1 MGANDIQRDQAVE
14 GLLRRRAG
22 AARTPGSFDA
32 CVDGE
37 TLAAWQSGAL
47 PPAEAT
53 RVETHLADCDRC
65 QVMLATF
72 ARTEPVATESAESV
86 GAVVVPFWKRRQTRW
101 LVPLATAATVAAI
114 WVAIPN
120 REQRVEQSIA
130 SRETRSAESPAVSVP
145 PPAASVPSEPLLVAP
160 PARMADQSRAGAAAN
175 TQLQVDLK
183 KEERE
188 QQSSAAGQAAR
199 ERDAAARRTEPAMDS
214 FAPAPPAA
222 APVPQPAAPAPTPPP
237 PPATALETQASARAP
252 APGALNESVALRSS
266 AKVVGVEFASPDGA
280 ARWRVVNGRVE
291 RSTTRGKSWEAI
303 PLPSAATIS
312 AGHAPSASVAW
323 FVGANGA
330 IFVTAT
336 GGAQFERVP
345 FPHAVDLVSVTAI
358 DAREAT
364 VRTSDGR
371 TFRTTDR
378 GATWN

>member
-1 MGANDIQRDQAVE
+1 ME
-14 GLLRRRAG
+14 GMLRRSAG
-22 AARTPGSFDA
+22 AARRPASSDG
-32 CVDGE
+32 CIDGE

-47 PPAEAT
+47 PPADAT

-65 QVMLATF
+65 QAMLATF
-72 ARTEPVATESAESV
+72 ARTEPVATESAESL

-120 REQRVEQSIA
+120 REQRVEQFTV
-130 SRETRSAESPAVSVP
+130 SRDSVESPAVP
-145 PPAASVPSEPLLVAP
+145 TAAPSSPIANEPVLVAP
-160 PARMADQSRAGAAAN
+160 PTVLRDQSAAGAAASRRLN
-175 TQLQVDLK
+175 EADSRLS

-188 QQSSAAGQAAR
+188 QQSQTGRQATRSADAVAPPTEQATDR
-199 ERDAAARRTEPAMDS
+199 

-222 APVPQPAAPAPTPPP
+222 ASVPQ
-237 PPATALETQASARAP
+237 TAAP

-280 ARWRVVNGRVE
+280 TRWRVVNGRVE
-291 RSTTRGKSWEAI
+291 RSTTRGKSWESI
-303 PLPSAATIS
+303 PLPSAAPIS

-323 FVGANGA
+323 FVGANGV

-345 FPHAVDLVSVTAI
+345 FPHAVDLVSVAAI

-378 GATWN
+378 GSTWN